1 MASGALAQSPQSLLS
16 TLQANG
22 FTEFAQRLPTIELAS
37 AEAGLVVY
45 APNNNA
51 FIISGNATVARATI
65 GFQYT
70 SRALATRIAKRATS
84 RGSVYETLYHD
95 DLVLLGSGHNQ
106 SLVERYVPSA
116 SLPFVFSG
124 LGKNAQVIG
133 SDIPFD
139 KGVIRPIDAVL
150 TLPRSLSSTLQA
162 IGGVKLAAALKQT
175 NLTATLEG
183 TESITV
189 LAPSNEV
196 FSLSGTLTQTQI
208 VQVLKEHIIVAPSF
222 PAYSPWLEDGQIFRT
237 LGGTNVSVMIK
248 DDVAY
253 LNGARILT
261 GDSIISNGVVHT
273 IDKMLSGNIPTIP
286 LNAAIV
292 ARSPSWETLAVV
304 FIGAAA
310 ARHFFL

>member
-1 MASGALAQSPQSLLS
+1 MASGALAQSPQSLFS

-22 FTEFAQRLPTIELAS
+22 FTEFAQRLPTIELTS

-65 GFQYT
+65 GPPPAALNLARFRGGGSFQYN
-70 SRALATRIAKRATS
+70 SRALATRMAKRATS

-95 DLVLLGSGHNQ
+95 DFVLLGSGHNQ
-106 SLVERYVPSA
+106 SLVERNVPSA

-124 LGKNAQVIG
+124 LGKSAQVVG

-183 TESITV
+183 AESITV

-196 FSLSGTLTQTQI
+196 FSLSSTLTQTQI

-237 LGGTNVSVMIK
+237 LGGTNVSVVIK

-261 GDSIISNGVVHT
+261 GDSIIQNGVVHT
-273 IDKMLSGNIPTIP
+273 IDK
-286 LNAAIV
+286 
-292 ARSPSWETLAVV
+292 V
-304 FIGAAA
+304 FQPP
-310 ARHFFL
+310 